1 MTNAGCFSL
10 FLGEKLNPI
19 LLTITF
25 IAVETRNIGKSKVSQ
40 CKDFH
45 RSKYSTDMLTTTF
58 GELIYSVENSIRK
71 KARTF
76 NDGNYRL
83 VYAFDS
89 EEIDEINQS

>member
-1 MTNAGCFSL
+1 
-10 FLGEKLNPI
+10 
-19 LLTITF
+19 
-25 IAVETRNIGKSKVSQ
+25 
-40 CKDFH
+40 
-45 RSKYSTDMLTTTF
+45 MLTTTF